1 MQVIRDAK
9 TKNLVLA
16 ASISAV
22 LGGLSAPAMAD
33 DLADTLY
40 QKGVLTE
47 EEYNKLKET
56 NDDSLGGKYDDGFK
70 WKSKDGN
77 FGIKLEGRVQ
87 FDYRSSDLPDSNDEF
102 NVPRAYLGVKG
113 DFYKQ
118 WSYEL
123 TYNFA
128 KDRAEYAYLN
138 YKWSDALQVRAGLF
152 KFPYGFSQLT
162 SSRFIDFMDR
172 SFTEEFEPGKD
183 EGIAI
188 YGEPKKNV
196 VSYALGYSNGGGGR
210 KNAPDTTQKDV
221 IARAAVNFAPMVNFD
236 KGVLHLGVD
245 WRDGAFNVAGT
256 DFDRT
261 ATGVEGVVAYRQ
273 FKLQSEYQTINLST
287 DTAANPDV
295 NVYYVDA
302 MWLIT
307 GEQYVDSYSINGMK
321 AIKPLKPLHSGGM
334 GAWELGFQ
342 YADLNSDQTT
352 AGEANIKST
361 TVGIKWIP
369 ETQIRLLLNWVQ
381 NDFQNPITVNGESV
395 DKENQINARLQVYF

>member
-1 MQVIRDAK
+1 M
-9 TKNLVLA
+9 
-16 ASISAV
+16 
-22 LGGLSAPAMAD
+22 
-33 DLADTLY
+33 
-40 QKGVLTE
+40 
-47 EEYNKLKET
+47 
-56 NDDSLGGKYDDGFK
+56 
-70 WKSKDGN
+70 
-77 FGIKLEGRVQ
+77 
-87 FDYRSSDLPDSNDEF
+87 
-102 NVPRAYLGVKG
+102 
-113 DFYKQ
+113 
-118 WSYEL
+118 
-123 TYNFA
+123 
-128 KDRAEYAYLN
+128 
-138 YKWSDALQVRAGLF
+138 
-152 KFPYGFSQLT
+152 
-162 SSRFIDFMDR
+162 
-172 SFTEEFEPGKD
+172 
-183 EGIAI
+183 
-188 YGEPKKNV
+188 
-196 VSYALGYSNGGGGR
+196 
-210 KNAPDTTQKDV
+210 
-221 IARAAVNFAPMVNFD
+221 
-236 KGVLHLGVD
+236 HLGVD

>member
-87 FDYRSSDLPDSNDEF
+87 FDYRSSDLPDANDQF
-102 NVPRAYLGVKG
+102 NIPRAYFGVKG
-113 DFYKQ
+113 DFYKK